1 MEVSQRLDELS
12 ACDEFVALTQ
22 YTRTFDA
29 FRVMGVSTKEL
40 LHSRVIAA
48 FLNANEPHGLGSTFR
63 NDYLASLMNCR
74 RVGAA
79 QPLEPTILA
88 NAVSARAKV
97 ARELADIDIVL
108 DFPDLRLVIAIE
120 NKIHALDQPKQLE
133 RYQKSLCDLF
143 PHYEHRAIVYLTPT
157 GRDSPTA
164 NLDCSRVPIYYQSY
178 AMVAALLRRCRAL
191 ASRPAGEFL
200 DQFISH
206 IERTMTDNSEINNL
220 CWGVFEQNEEAY
232 EHLAK
237 HLIYCRRRKS
247 ATRFAAL
254 ELEVRQGSQFNEWAS
269 EIQTR
274 IGETIKGD
282 NPCFDLDVRLKS
294 WPDGV
299 WVKLYKHSWLG
310 VFPYFLAQD
319 RELVSLRLVQFCT
332 PPRDVPDWGGHQ
344 FASYRFQLKAD
355 RAVNED
361 GNRATDSDYNAALT
375 RVRECIVEIN
385 DALTAASSSTA
396 ELPIG

>member
-1 MEVSQRLDELS
+1 MEVTPRLNKLS

-22 YTRTFDA
+22 YTRTFEP

-63 NDYLASLMNCR
+63 DDYLASLMNCR
-74 RVGAA
+74 QVGAA
-79 QPLEPTILA
+79 QPIDPSILLD
-88 NAVSARAKV
+88 AVGARAKV
-97 ARELADIDIVL
+97 ARELADIDILL

-133 RYQKSLCDLF
+133 RYQESLCHLF

-164 NLDCSRVPIYYQSY
+164 NLKCSRVPIYYQSY
-178 AMVAALLRRCRAL
+178 AMVAALLRRCRLL
-191 ASRPAGEFL
+191 ASPPAGEFL

-206 IERTMTDNSEINNL
+206 IERTMTDSSEIKEL
-220 CWGVFEQNEEAY
+220 CWGVFEKSEEAY

-237 HLIYCRRRKS
+237 HLFYCRRRKY
-247 ATRFAAL
+247 TMRFAAL
-254 ELEVRQGSQFNEWAS
+254 ELEVRQGSQFNEWAR

-274 IGETIKGD
+274 IVETSKGD

-310 VFPYFLAQD
+310 VFPYFLEQD
-319 RELVSLRLVQFCT
+319 SEIVSLRLAQFCT
-332 PPRDVPDWGGHQ
+332 PFRDVPDWGGHK
-344 FASYRFQLKAD
+344 FASFRFQLKAD

-361 GNRATDSDYNAALT
+361 GNHATDSDYNAALT
-375 RVRECIVEIN
+375 RLRECIVEIN
-385 DALTAASSSTA
+385 DALNAAPPSPA
-396 ELPIG
+396 ELPIA